1 MTVAHLIQCHSNKRQ
16 SVEKKLD
23 RESYLPF
30 CFAHESI
37 LHLFFS
43 YTAAKYLWSMVGMA
57 VGAQNRPGSFARY
70 FWWMP
75 QHSTV
80 SRNVQIAGLAAI
92 CWAIWKARNKACF
105 EKIFHNNPIELIYH
119 SVAFMTY

>member
-1 MTVAHLIQCHSNKRQ
+1 LKRNWIGNPTCH
-16 SVEKKLD
+16 
-23 RESYLPF
+23 F

-43 YTAAKYLWSMVGMA
+43 LVLHQNTCGALVGMA